1 MVTLLAYAIYCLGVK
16 VTMKNFNLNVPELM
30 YYCSLI
36 LILPFYTLVRLFKQD
51 VLGVL
56 AEDQINLTKRILA
69 GFVADSLLF
78 AAMNMT
84 SYARAFALF
93 FTNTLMSPFIAKS
106 MLGEKVKNW
115 DIVGIIIGF
124 IGMLLIV
131 QPFDDEKNKATGSWV
146 IDVIGCVLALI
157 AAFSSS
163 LTLIYVSRLAKN
175 KVHYSLISLYQMIG

>member
-1 MVTLLAYAIYCLGVK
+1 
-16 VTMKNFNLNVPELM
+16 
-30 YYCSLI
+30 
-36 LILPFYTLVRLFKQD
+36 
-51 VLGVL
+51 
-56 AEDQINLTKRILA
+56 
-69 GFVADSLLF
+69 
-78 AAMNMT
+78 MT

-175 KVHYSLISLYQMIG
+175 KVHYSLISLY